1 MQPLRFL
8 DPIYQLVADVALFSA
23 TFTIQQVSGLT
34 IVCSVFFVELIY
46 KWFFNSMNAN
56 ANSQSLD
63 KDLAEPDESDVD
75 YKNED
80 ETK

>member
-1 MQPLRFL
+1 MFL
-8 DPIYQLVADVALFSA
+8 APIYQLVADVALFSA
-23 TFTIQQVSGLT
+23 TFTVRQFSGLT

-46 KWFFNSMNAN
+46 NCCFNSKNAN
-56 ANSQSLD
+56 AKSLSLD
-63 KDLAEPDESDVD
+63 KDLAEPGESDVD

>member
-1 MQPLRFL
+1 MFL
-8 DPIYQLVADVALFSA
+8 APIYQLVADVALFSA
-23 TFTIQQVSGLT
+23 TFTVRQLSGLT

-46 KWFFNSMNAN
+46 NCFFNSKNADVN
-56 ANSQSLD
+56 NESFE

>member
-1 MQPLRFL
+1 MFL
-8 DPIYQLVADVALFSA
+8 APIYQLVADVALFSA

>member
-1 MQPLRFL
+1 MFL
-8 DPIYQLVADVALFSA
+8 APIYQLVADVALFSA
-23 TFTIQQVSGLT
+23 TFTVWQLSGLT